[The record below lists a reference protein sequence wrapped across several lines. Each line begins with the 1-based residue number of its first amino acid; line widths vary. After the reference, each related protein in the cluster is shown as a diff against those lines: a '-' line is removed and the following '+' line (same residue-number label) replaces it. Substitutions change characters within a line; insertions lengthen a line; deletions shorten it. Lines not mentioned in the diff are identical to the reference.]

1 MLLVPFLQ
9 HLWQGRKCINQSH
22 KRPEKQ
28 LGWTFGGQHNLFPLP
43 DYSSSQVNGRA
54 DFGVTFNTENPELA
68 EGQSIED
75 NMEGGDESQD
85 MQVHDLAD
93 LRVLVI
99 FTSG

>member
-9 HLWQGRKCINQSH
+9 LLWQGRKRINQSH

-28 LGWTFGGQHNLFPLP
+28 LVGTFGGEHKLTPLL
-43 DYSSSQVNGRA
+43 DYLSSQVNGRA

-68 EGQSIED
+68 EGKGIED

-85 MQVHDLAD
+85 MQVDGPAD
-93 LRVLVI
+93 GV
-99 FTSG
+99 